1 MKVEEPGENNIHHN
15 AFYAEETLLKS
26 ESEAMRDCNPLT
38 ARHWVV
44 SLLIIFTTN
53 FWLRFSNLL
62 LCQAVEILFAAKFL
76 FVIFEKL

>member
-44 SLLIIFTTN
+44 SLPF
-53 FWLRFSNLL
+53 
-62 LCQAVEILFAAKFL
+62 ILQPTSD
-76 FVIFEKL
+76 